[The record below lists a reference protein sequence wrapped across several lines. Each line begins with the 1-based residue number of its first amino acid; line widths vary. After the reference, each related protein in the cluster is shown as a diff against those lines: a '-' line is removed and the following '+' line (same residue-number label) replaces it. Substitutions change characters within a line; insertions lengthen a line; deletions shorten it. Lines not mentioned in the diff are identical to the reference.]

1 MYSETW
7 LKAGIHR
14 PSAGRRPG
22 TYKPHFY
29 DMANRVVQVVRKSLN
44 QGMSEEEAAVSAF
57 AMDGENLDNLD
68 LEF

>member
-1 MYSETW
+1 
-7 LKAGIHR
+7 
-14 PSAGRRPG
+14 
-22 TYKPHFY
+22 
-29 DMANRVVQVVRKSLN
+29 MANRVVQAVRESLN